1 MTQNKLI
8 LETLVPLISD
18 LARDISKEE
27 RYRRLLEALSLL
39 IPCDA
44 IALLQLDQEALTPLA
59 TKGLSLDCLGRR
71 FALNVHPRLEILI
84 HAQQAVLFD
93 ADCDLPDPYDGLI
106 EHIDGHLPVHDCM
119 GCVLRVD
126 EKIWGLLTLDALKT
140 GQFSDTELQILEA
153 FSGVAAATVKVANR
167 IDYLNAS
174 VLNERQKAEL
184 YRLASYSHRTL
195 LGDSKVWKSVMKE
208 IGLVAP
214 SDLNVLIIGET
225 GVGKELVAQSL
236 YAQSTRNQHVMV
248 SVNCAALPENLV
260 ESELF
265 GHVKGAFSGAFN
277 ERKGKFELANT
288 GTIFLDEIGELPLN
302 IQAKL
307 LRVLQNGQ
315 IQRIGDDRER
325 HVDVRVIAATNRDLA
340 QEVKKGNFRADLYHR
355 LCAYPLVVPP
365 LREREKDILLLAG
378 TFLEENRKRLSLR
391 GLRLSGEVKEA
402 LLTYHW
408 PGNVRELE
416 HIIGRSALKALGR
429 GDNKATTSQ
438 ILTIQLSDIDLQS
451 DLTQAS
457 AEINNDIDMN
467 QNTQGK
473 TLGLRDAL
481 DLFQTQKIRESLL
494 KHQGKLHL
502 VAQDLDI
509 DRSNLSRL
517 MKRLAISK

>member
-27 RYRRLLEALSLL
+27 RYRRLLDALSLL

-44 IALLQLDQEALTPLA
+44 IALLQLDQDELVPLA

-71 FALNVHPRLEILI
+71 FALKAHPRLDILI
-84 HAQQAVLFD
+84 HAQEATLFES
-93 ADCDLPDPYDGLI
+93 DCNLPDPYDGLV
-106 EHIDGHLPVHDCM
+106 EHIDGHLAVHDCM

-140 GQFSDTELQILEA
+140 GQFSETELQILEA

-184 YRLASYSHRTL
+184 YRLATHSHRTL
-195 LGDSKVWKSVMKE
+195 LGGSKLWKSVMKE
-208 IGLVAP
+208 ISLVAP
-214 SDLNVLIIGET
+214 SDLNILITGET
-225 GVGKELVAQSL
+225 GVGKELVAQAL
-236 YAQSTRNQHVMV
+236 YTQSRRNQHVMV

-265 GHVKGAFSGAFN
+265 GHVKGAFSGAFT
-277 ERKGKFELANT
+277 ERKGKFELANS
-288 GTIFLDEIGELPLN
+288 GTIFLDEIGELPLQ

-315 IQRIGDDRER
+315 IQRIGDDKER

-391 GLRLSGEVKEA
+391 GLRLSTEVKEA

-429 GDNKATTSQ
+429 GDNSVTSSQ
-438 ILTIQLSDIDLQS
+438 ILTIQLSDIDLPAS
-451 DLTQAS
+451 LLSAPAEGHSEDNHDLHT
-457 AEINNDIDMN
+457 
-467 QNTQGK
+467 TVK
-473 TLGLRDAL
+473 TLGLRAAMDTFQAEQIRQAL
-481 DLFQTQKIRESLL
+481 VR
-494 KHQGKLHL
+494 HQGKLHL
-502 VAQDLDI
+502 VAQDLQI

-517 MKRLAISK
+517 MKRLDISK